1 MSNLKE
7 YRKEIDLI
15 DEEIIT
21 LFERRMDVV
30 RKVGEYKKENNLE
43 ILNSKREEEVIE
55 KNINNLKNKK
65 YKDAGRKLFEKIM
78 ELSREIQENLI
89 KEK

>member
-1 MSNLKE
+1 MNSLEE

-15 DEEIIT
+15 DKEIIA

-30 RKVGEYKKENNLE
+30 KKVGEYKKENNLE
-43 ILNSKREEEVIE
+43 ILNIKREEEVIE
-55 KNINNLKNKK
+55 KNISNLKNEK

-78 ELSREIQENLI
+78 KLSRELQENLV

>member
-1 MSNLKE
+1 LNSLEE

-15 DEEIIT
+15 DKELIN
-21 LFERRMDVV
+21 LFEKRMEVV

-43 ILNSKREEEVIE
+43 ILNVKREEEVIE
-55 KNINNLKNKK
+55 KNINNLKNEK

-78 ELSREIQENLI
+78 ELSRELQENLV